1 MRDLAVQNWRERDI
15 PERTFPAEAL
25 PGPWGTTYQVN
36 KLTTLSHLKHGDN
49 GDDLLGAAHLSGGE
63 EHLAQGGMD
72 GQLGHVL
79 AQRPRQ
85 LSPLVNSAQRVQ
97 HLNTQAFQMEF

>member
-1 MRDLAVQNWRERDI
+1 
-15 PERTFPAEAL
+15 
-25 PGPWGTTYQVN
+25 
-36 KLTTLSHLKHGDN
+36 
-49 GDDLLGAAHLSGGE
+49 
-63 EHLAQGGMD
+63 MD
-72 GQLGHVL
+72 GQLGHML